1 MRAMPAKKT
10 TTAESLDS
18 IFERLSK
25 LLSEFS
31 PPFEIYSRSIPKKR
45 DFNIRVPKP
54 VSIPGAYGG
63 KPVQI
68 DLACLILQKGY
79 VGFYFMPL
87 YVDSGLRKKISPS
100 LLKLLKGKTCF
111 HIKNLD
117 DAQLANIEFAL
128 REGMKR
134 YQGKGWL

>member
-1 MRAMPAKKT
+1 MPTKNASNS
-10 TTAESLDS
+10 ESLES

-25 LLSEFS
+25 LLARFS
-31 PPFEIYSRSIPKKR
+31 PPLEIFSRKIPKKR

-79 VGFYFMPL
+79 VGFYFTPV
-87 YVDSGLRKKISPS
+87 YVDAGLRKKLAPS

-111 HIKNLD
+111 HIKKLD
-117 DAQLANIEFAL
+117 DAQLGNIESAL
-128 REGMKR
+128 REGVKC